1 MKAIKF
7 FAISAMAAAMI
18 TSCSNEDELS
28 QSNYPS
34 DNIIRITAG
43 VNNAKTRAEGAGT
56 PLENPLSLTVV
67 NKYTETTLAA
77 KYTYVNKV
85 FKKNDNVWTCSEAE
99 AQTQPLLWQNKET
112 LVDIAALA
120 PAQEGKFDGVYNKET
135 RKFSSFSYSVADDQS
150 TSSDNND
157 LLYYYA
163 KDFKPGESLKDGKLS
178 IQMNHAFCMI
188 DIVVTLGTEFNKPN
202 VLDDSPIVKVTLGG
216 TKIAANVDVKNA
228 PTSSTTGTTEGTTE
242 GSTTTGSTTASF
254 VTASG
259 EATDITTTKG
269 TFTPAVNA
277 EKKADPEVNAISSFS
292 CIAIP
297 QTVAANTFKV
307 SLKTAGKLY
316 EWTSDKE
323 ITLQSGYRYTLNL
336 TMGNDVVLL
345 KGGSISATPW
355 TEITS
360 DKPLETD

>member
-34 DNIIRITAG
+34 DNIIRVTAG

-67 NKYTETTLAA
+67 NKNVP
-77 KYTYVNKV
+77 KYTYVDQEFSKTSG
-85 FKKNDNVWTCSEAE
+85 DWACSE
-99 AQTQPLLWQNKET
+99 TLLWQKSDA
-112 LVDIAALA
+112 LVDIVAFA
-120 PAQEGKFDGVYNKET
+120 PAQQGKFNGVYANG
-135 RKFSSFSYSVADDQS
+135 SIQPIAYSVADDQS
-150 TSSDNND
+150 TKSDNND

-163 KDFKPGESLKDGKLS
+163 KDFNPGESLDKGKLK
-178 IQMNHAFCMI
+178 IQFNHAFCMI
-188 DIVVTLGTEFNKPN
+188 DINVTLGTELNKP
-202 VLDDSPIVKVTLGG
+202 DIPTTSPITEVTLEG
-216 TKIAANVDVKNA
+216 TKIEANVNVTNAANI
-228 PTSSTTGTTEGTTE
+228 
-242 GSTTTGSTTASF
+242 
-254 VTASG
+254 VTAS
-259 EATDITTTKG
+259 ETATAAKIITTKG
-269 TFTPAVNA
+269 TFDKAANA
-277 EKKADPEVNAISSFS
+277 ETNAKSHFS
-292 CIAIP
+292 CIVIP
-297 QTVAANTFKV
+297 QNVAANTFKV

-345 KGGSISATPW
+345 KGGSITATPW

-360 DKPLETD
+360 DKPIETD

>member
-18 TSCSNEDELS
+18 TSCSSEDELS

-34 DNIIRITAG
+34 DNIVRVTAG

-56 PLENPLSLTVV
+56 EMKNDFSLTIV
-67 NKYTETTLAA
+67 NKNAP
-77 KYTYVNKV
+77 KYTYTDKE
-85 FKKNDNVWTCSEAE
+85 FSKSSGDWACSE
-99 AQTQPLLWQNKET
+99 TLLWQNDKT
-112 LVDIAALA
+112 PVDIVAFA
-120 PAQEGKFDGVYNKET
+120 PAQTGKFNGVYAEGSIQPIT
-135 RKFSSFSYSVADDQS
+135 YSVASDQS
-150 TSSDNND
+150 TKSDNND

-163 KDFKPGESLKDGKLS
+163 PGFNPGKSLDKGKLN
-178 IQMNHAFCMI
+178 IQFNHAFCMI
-188 DIVVTLGTEFNKPN
+188 DIVVTLGTEFNKPSIPTT
-202 VLDDSPIVKVTLGG
+202 SPIIKVTLGG
-216 TKIAANVDVKNA
+216 TKIAANVDVTNA
-228 PTSSTTGTTEGTTE
+228 
-242 GSTTTGSTTASF
+242 ASV

-259 EATDITTTKG
+259 EAAATDITTTNG
-269 TFTPAVNA
+269 SFTTAANA
-277 EKKADPEVNAISSFS
+277 EANAISRFS

-307 SLKTAGKLY
+307 SLMTAGKRY
-316 EWTSDKE
+316 EWTSAEPVELK
-323 ITLQSGYRYTLNL
+323 SGYRYTLKL
-336 TMGNDVVLL
+336 SMGNDVVLL

>member
-1 MKAIKF
+1 MKVIKF
-7 FAISAMAAAMI
+7 FAITAMAAAMI

-34 DNIIRITAG
+34 DNIIRVTAG

-67 NKYTETTLAA
+67 NKNAP
-77 KYTYVNKV
+77 KYTYVDKL
-85 FKKNDNVWTCSEAE
+85 FSKTSGDWACSE
-99 AQTQPLLWQNKET
+99 TLLWQKSDA
-112 LVDIAALA
+112 LVDIVAFA
-120 PAQEGKFDGVYNKET
+120 PAQQGKFNGVYANG
-135 RKFSSFSYSVADDQS
+135 SIQPIAYSVADDQS
-150 TSSDNND
+150 TSSANND

-163 KDFKPGESLKDGKLS
+163 KDFNPGESLDKGKLK
-178 IQMNHAFCMI
+178 IQFNHAFCMI
-188 DIVVTLGTEFNKPN
+188 DINVTLGTELNKP
-202 VLDDSPIVKVTLGG
+202 DIPTTSPITEVTLEG
-216 TKIAANVDVKNA
+216 TKIEANVNVTNAANI
-228 PTSSTTGTTEGTTE
+228 
-242 GSTTTGSTTASF
+242 
-254 VTASG
+254 VTAS
-259 EATDITTTKG
+259 ETATAAKIITTKG
-269 TFTPAVNA
+269 TFDKAANA
-277 EKKADPEVNAISSFS
+277 ETNAKSHFS
-292 CIAIP
+292 CIVIP
-297 QTVAANTFKV
+297 QNVAANTFKV

-345 KGGSISATPW
+345 KGGSITATPW

>member
-34 DNIIRITAG
+34 DNIIRVTAG

-56 PLENPLSLTVV
+56 EMKKDFSLTIV
-67 NKYTETTLAA
+67 NKNAP
-77 KYTYVNKV
+77 KYTYTDKV
-85 FKKNDNVWTCSEAE
+85 FSKSSGDWACSE
-99 AQTQPLLWQNKET
+99 TLLWQKSDA
-112 LVDIAALA
+112 LVDIVAFT
-120 PAQEGKFDGVYNKET
+120 PAQTGKFNGVYANG
-135 RKFSSFSYSVADDQS
+135 SIQPIAYSVAKDQTTADDK
-150 TSSDNND
+150 ND

-163 KDFKPGESLKDGKLS
+163 KDFNPGESLDKGKLK
-178 IQMNHAFCMI
+178 IQFNHAFCMI
-188 DIVVTLGTEFNKPN
+188 DINVTLGTEFNKPE
-202 VLDDSPIVKVTLGG
+202 VLKESPIVKVTLGG
-216 TKIAANVDVKNA
+216 TKIAANVNVTNA
-228 PTSSTTGTTEGTTE
+228 
-242 GSTTTGSTTASF
+242 ASV
-254 VTASG
+254 VTISETDA
-259 EATDITTTKG
+259 ATDITTTKG
-269 TFTPAVNA
+269 SFDKA
-277 EKKADPEVNAISSFS
+277 ADPEANAKSHFS

-297 QTVAANTFKV
+297 QTVGANTFKV

-336 TMGNDVVLL
+336 SMGNDVVLL
-345 KGGSISATPW
+345 KGGSISASPW
-355 TEITS
+355 TEGDTG